1 MSKVIGWKAT
11 IELKWE
17 DGTVE
22 KLEDHDFSDDL
33 IGQID
38 YEISDYEESVSNIKN
53 VDDWVCSGGN
63 LTGGTPPY
71 ITRKWGKDNND

>member
-1 MSKVIGWKAT
+1 MNKVVGWKAS

-17 DGTVE
+17 DGTIE

-38 YEISDYEESVSNIKN
+38 YEISDYEESKTMIE
-53 VDDWVCSGGN
+53 GE
-63 LTGGTPPY
+63 
-71 ITRKWGKDNND
+71 NNDD

>member
-1 MSKVIGWKAT
+1 MNKVVGWKAT
-11 IELKWE
+11 LELSWE

-38 YEISDYEESVSNIKN
+38 YEISDYEESKAMIEREEN
-53 VDDWVCSGGN
+53 DD
-63 LTGGTPPY
+63 
-71 ITRKWGKDNND
+71 

>member
-1 MSKVIGWKAT
+1 MNKVIGWKAT

-38 YEISDYEESVSNIKN
+38 YEISDYEESKAMIEGEDN
-53 VDDWVCSGGN
+53 DD
-63 LTGGTPPY
+63 
-71 ITRKWGKDNND
+71 